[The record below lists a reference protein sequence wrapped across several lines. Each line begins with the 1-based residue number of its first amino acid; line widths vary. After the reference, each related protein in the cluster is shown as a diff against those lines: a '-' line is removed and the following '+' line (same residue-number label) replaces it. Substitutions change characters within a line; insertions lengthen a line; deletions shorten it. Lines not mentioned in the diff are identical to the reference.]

1 MIRYCSG
8 IVFLLFTTTVGST
21 FAQETDST
29 AIEEDFS
36 MYADAE
42 LADGSKRYCT
52 FKVFDQSPNKLISVG
67 YDFQTG
73 YDFTFQNIQGN
84 GTTTVRNRSNH
95 GLRLGAN
102 VPVISTTAWLVNVG
116 FSYWETH
123 YDFENETAHPLAQAL
138 ENTGLRTIGI
148 SGTVFK
154 PLNEKNFLLTSF
166 NADLNGDYTLPGFQ
180 SAGLTR
186 ISGTLVYGWKKH
198 DRLLYGFGMSRS
210 YRIGEANYLPVILYN
225 YTFPSRKWGV
235 EAIFPAR
242 ANLRR
247 TFNPRTIAMF
257 GYELEGQTYRI
268 NQLTNSGIAHAE
280 LRRSE
285 LRARITVER
294 SIKDFLWVSFQTGF
308 RYDWNIN
315 VDEGDRFRGFGDD
328 AYRLENDLANSFFI
342 NFSINLVSP

>member
-1 MIRYCSG
+1 MISYNSG
-8 IVFLLFTTTVGST
+8 IVFLLFIVSVGST

-29 AIEEDFS
+29 AVEEDFS

-52 FKVFDQSPNKLISVG
+52 FKVFDQSPNKLISIG

-73 YDFTFQNIQGN
+73 YDFTFQNTQGN
-84 GTTTVRNRSNH
+84 GTTTVRNRSNQ
-95 GLRLGAN
+95 GIRLGAN
-102 VPVISTTAWLVNVG
+102 VPVISTTAWLVNLG

-123 YDFENETAHPLAQAL
+123 YDFENPEVHPLAQAL
-138 ENTGLRTIGI
+138 QNTGLRTIGL

-154 PLNEKNFLLTSF
+154 PLNEKNFVLTSF

-268 NQLTNSGIAHAE
+268 NQLTNSGIANAE

-285 LRARITVER
+285 LRARITLEH
-294 SIKDFLWVSFQTGF
+294 SLKDFLWVSVQTGF

>member
-1 MIRYCSG
+1 MKFFRTAKLM
-8 IVFLLFTTTVGST
+8 FLCLIITLPVY
-21 FAQETDST
+21 AQETDST
-29 AIEEDFS
+29 DTEEDFS

-42 LADGSKRYCT
+42 LAGGGKRFCT

-67 YDFQTG
+67 YDFQSG
-73 YDFTFQNIQGN
+73 YDFTMQNI
-84 GTTTVRNRSNH
+84 GTAGTVVARNRMNH

-116 FSYWETH
+116 FSDWETH
-123 YDFENETAHPLAQAL
+123 YDFENPEVHPLAQAL

-154 PLNEKNFLLTSF
+154 PLNEKNFVLTSF

-198 DRLLYGFGMSRS
+198 DRLLYGFGISRS

-268 NQLTNSGIAHAE
+268 NQLTNNGIANAE

-285 LRARITVER
+285 LRARITIER
-294 SIKDFLWVSFQTGF
+294 SLKDFLWVSLQTGF

-315 VDEGDRFRGFGDD
+315 LDQGDRFRGFGDD

-342 NFSINLVSP
+342 NFSIN

>member
-1 MIRYCSG
+1 MFRYKLG
-8 IVFLLFTTTVGST
+8 ITLILLNLTIVST
-21 FAQETDST
+21 FAQETDT
-29 AIEEDFS
+29 TEVEEDFS

-73 YDFTFQNIQGN
+73 YDFTFQNIQGI
-84 GTTTVRNRSNH
+84 GSTILKNRVNH
-95 GLRLGAN
+95 GIRLGAN
-102 VPVISTTAWLVNVG
+102 VPVISTTSWLVNLG

-138 ENTGLRTIGI
+138 ENSGLRTVGI

-154 PLNEKNFLLTSF
+154 PLNEKNFVLTSF

-180 SAGLTR
+180 DAGLTR

-198 DRLLYGFGMSRS
+198 DRLLYGFGLSRS

-247 TFNPRTIAMF
+247 TFNTRTIAMF

-268 NQLTNSGIAHAE
+268 NQLTNNGIANAE

-285 LRARITVER
+285 LRARITLER
-294 SIKDFLWVSFQTGF
+294 SLKDFLWVSFQAGF
-308 RYDWNIN
+308 RYVWNIN
-315 VDEGDRFRGFGDD
+315 LDEGDRFRGFGDD
-328 AYRLENDLANSFFI
+328 AYRLENDLSNALYF